1 MKLVYFLFVLAS
13 YFSLSAFASFS
24 IVFIAPELIA
34 QNTNYLSQDN
44 INERITNLEKAS
56 KQNSPDYDSIAAE
69 LRKILNSYYSQF
81 TEAKSILS
89 EKNNKERPALAS
101 SSAKLNFNKNANRL
115 IGQKQAKRMARPYFI
130 KEDSN
135 LFRLHALLANSYVK
149 AKKHQKALASYKMA
163 FRYAYIEPPSLEEQE
178 KLKERLVIANQLESG
193 DKIVLAKNKT
203 KASFV
208 EKRKQERYLWM
219 KRFFASKELIAQT
232 SDKELQL
239 TMLRFQK
246 THTQFLEAKDKM
258 KANQLEVAL
267 SRIKSPNAKLSLSD
281 ALRAQE
287 LGLEMQA
294 QKMAVLETIRK
305 GSYRRYL
312 QKRRNVYGEAA
323 YKMAL
328 ETQKINQKN
337 ISFASIANPNS
348 YINNYDNF
356 LKEKKL
362 PYQNEGFLNALEF
375 TYKINP
381 FHRETIMLLAKEY
394 KRQGKLGEAILFTE
408 IISRLEPE
416 IKTQLWLK
424 EQASYYLDLA
434 KLYTNKKNYTR
445 AIASY
450 ENYFKLQDKKDKKDQ
465 GEQEGDK
472 QSFLKKALADLY
484 FKRAF
489 NFTAALKLYDDFLTS
504 VKDIDLVDKANP
516 NMSEASKYEVE
527 LKAMKSEVLI
537 NMASIATQNK
547 VQKNDQKKEKKYLER
562 AWQKLLEIEKKKQ
575 ATDLEIQAIKN
586 ELSQLKRQLL
596 KVQDEKLQ
604 SQYYIL
610 KDRTLAEKIKIRN
623 WIAKRLEGLHLPK
636 VLEALARIAFHERDL
651 LVAKKYYRAIITRGS
666 QAQVNRARENINRID
681 KNRSLVFEPLFER

>member
-1 MKLVYFLFVLAS
+1 M
-13 YFSLSAFASFS
+13 
-24 IVFIAPELIA
+24 
-34 QNTNYLSQDN
+34 
-44 INERITNLEKAS
+44 
-56 KQNSPDYDSIAAE
+56 
-69 LRKILNSYYSQF
+69 
-81 TEAKSILS
+81 
-89 EKNNKERPALAS
+89 
-101 SSAKLNFNKNANRL
+101 
-115 IGQKQAKRMARPYFI
+115 
-130 KEDSN
+130 
-135 LFRLHALLANSYVK
+135 
-149 AKKHQKALASYKMA
+149 
-163 FRYAYIEPPSLEEQE
+163 
-178 KLKERLVIANQLESG
+178 
-193 DKIVLAKNKT
+193 LAKNKT

-450 ENYFKLQDKKDKKDQ
+450 ENYFKLQDKKDKKDKKDQ

>member
-115 IGQKQAKRMARPYFI
+115 IGQKQAKRIARPYFI

>member
-24 IVFIAPELIA
+24 IAFIAPELIA

-115 IGQKQAKRMARPYFI
+115 IGQKQAKRIARPYFI

-258 KANQLEVAL
+258 KANQLR
-267 SRIKSPNAKLSLSD
+267 SGPI
-281 ALRAQE
+281 
-287 LGLEMQA
+287 
-294 QKMAVLETIRK
+294 
-305 GSYRRYL
+305 
-312 QKRRNVYGEAA
+312 A
-323 YKMAL
+323 Y
-328 ETQKINQKN
+328 
-337 ISFASIANPNS
+337 
-348 YINNYDNF
+348 
-356 LKEKKL
+356 
-362 PYQNEGFLNALEF
+362 
-375 TYKINP
+375 
-381 FHRETIMLLAKEY
+381 
-394 KRQGKLGEAILFTE
+394 
-408 IISRLEPE
+408 
-416 IKTQLWLK
+416 
-424 EQASYYLDLA
+424 
-434 KLYTNKKNYTR
+434 
-445 AIASY
+445 
-450 ENYFKLQDKKDKKDQ
+450 
-465 GEQEGDK
+465 
-472 QSFLKKALADLY
+472 
-484 FKRAF
+484 
-489 NFTAALKLYDDFLTS
+489 
-504 VKDIDLVDKANP
+504 
-516 NMSEASKYEVE
+516 
-527 LKAMKSEVLI
+527 
-537 NMASIATQNK
+537 
-547 VQKNDQKKEKKYLER
+547 
-562 AWQKLLEIEKKKQ
+562 
-575 ATDLEIQAIKN
+575 
-586 ELSQLKRQLL
+586 
-596 KVQDEKLQ
+596 
-604 SQYYIL
+604 
-610 KDRTLAEKIKIRN
+610 
-623 WIAKRLEGLHLPK
+623 
-636 VLEALARIAFHERDL
+636 
-651 LVAKKYYRAIITRGS
+651 
-666 QAQVNRARENINRID
+666 
-681 KNRSLVFEPLFER
+681 

>member
-56 KQNSPDYDSIAAE
+56 KQNSPDYDRIAAE

-115 IGQKQAKRMARPYFI
+115 IGQKQAKRIARPYFI